1 MTELESFLKRNGWFD
16 EAKKDNTLKNKT
28 ILTFCLCFIGDLISS
43 FDQYA
48 MTHDWVITQFFTG
61 LVAQGIWFMTGFFF
75 FDAKS
80 KKERVYIFIG
90 TALGCGFG
98 STVMLVWLKPYFAR
112 SIFF

>member
-1 MTELESFLKRNGWFD
+1 MDDLEYFLKSKGYIEEPVQNNKLRNK
-16 EAKKDNTLKNKT
+16 A

-48 MTHDWVITQFFTG
+48 MTHDWIITQFFTG
-61 LVAQGIWFMTGFFF
+61 LLSQSIWFITGFFF

-90 TALGCGFG
+90 TALGCGIG
-98 STVMLVWLKPYFAR
+98 STLMLVWFKPFFAKLV
-112 SIFF
+112 F